1 MKRQVWIT
9 NNTSSSLRTKRE
21 MTENSQ
27 IQNWTGI
34 IIISCYIFYADQL
47 CNLLEISKI
56 FCFVLLSLA
65 YTAIIY
71 RTVLSNYTFVYHLAS
86 RHNKS
91 RGREFSAPAPTAFIK
106 CTLLQFTLY
115 SHSVFRV
122 VSDCIVAVFNIVD
135 SGDRQTP
142 SVQATKRLPA

>member
-1 MKRQVWIT
+1 M
-9 NNTSSSLRTKRE
+9 RTKRE

-65 YTAIIY
+65 YPAIIY
-71 RTVLSNYTFVYHLAS
+71 PCVLSNYTFVFYLAS
-86 RHNKS
+86 RQNKS

-115 SHSVFRV
+115 SVFRV